1 MPLPAP
7 TVARTSCHTRRI
19 VCEGFERAD
28 GCFDIDGWLI
38 DVKGYTFVT
47 PIRGELRP
55 GDPQHGMGMRVTV
68 DADFMIKD
76 VIAVMDATP
85 SNHCLGAAPNFT
97 KLIGLKLVPGFN
109 RTARTVLDGTLGCTH
124 LIDLLG
130 VMATTAHQTIWG
142 KKFRP
147 APELSSESKPPPI
160 VNSCRGWADDGTLVA
175 TAFPQFYTGS
185 GYTLPEG

>member
-1 MPLPAP
+1 MTLPP
-7 TVARTSCHTRRI
+7 PSVERTSCHTRRI

-28 GCFDIDGWLI
+28 GLFDIDGWLT

-47 PIRGELRP
+47 PIRGALPAGEF
-55 GDPQHGMGMRVTV
+55 QHSLGMRVTI
-68 DADFMIKD
+68 DPDFMIKN

-85 SNHCLGAAPNFT
+85 SSHCLGAAPNFT
-97 KLIGLKLVPGFN
+97 KLVGLKLIPGFN

-130 VMATTAHQTIWG
+130 PMATTAHQTIWA

-147 APELSSESKPPPI
+147 ATMSGDEKSPPPI
-160 VNSCRGWADDGTLVA
+160 VNSCRGWAEDGTLVG
-175 TAFPQFYTGS
+175 TAFPQFYTGPAFS
-185 GYTLPEG
+185 LPER